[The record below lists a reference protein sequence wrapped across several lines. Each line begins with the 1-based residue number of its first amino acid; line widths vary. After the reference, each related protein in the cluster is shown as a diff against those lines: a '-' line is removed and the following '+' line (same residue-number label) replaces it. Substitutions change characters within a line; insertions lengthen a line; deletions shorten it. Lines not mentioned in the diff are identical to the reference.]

1 MKRLLVLPSQTD
13 GSPCAL
19 PVKRADERELWV
31 HVLWEVAMRSS
42 VPGRLM
48 RDWIEDHGNADFL
61 GDWDGANEL
70 ALIEVCGNSEC
81 FGPCALE
88 HLLVAKTVDQ
98 YCWNLPWRR
107 VCIRMRSPRVAT
119 RDEQGVNH
127 VSKTHGIEMVL
138 AAIVE
143 EGSAETVVELAVDF
157 HQRLVRWPNES
168 YRSASLFRR
177 RRAPKPVD

>member
-70 ALIEVCGNSEC
+70 ALIEVCGKQLTNTAGTC
-81 FGPCALE
+81 PGAGFAFACAHQEWPREMNRASTMCRKLMVSRWCS
-88 HLLVAKTVDQ
+88 LL
-98 YCWNLPWRR
+98 
-107 VCIRMRSPRVAT
+107 
-119 RDEQGVNH
+119 
-127 VSKTHGIEMVL
+127 
-138 AAIVE
+138 
-143 EGSAETVVELAVDF
+143 
-157 HQRLVRWPNES
+157 
-168 YRSASLFRR
+168 
-177 RRAPKPVD
+177 